1 MDIVKSNLGGLSM
14 DVISSFSSIGPT
26 PDGRIKPDILAP
38 GNSIYSVAARSENSE
53 ATDSDCA
60 LEWKAGTSMS
70 TPVAAANALLIRYPI
85 ASVPAADGKRSIVSS
100 GNAFTLALN

>member
-1 MDIVKSNLGGLSM
+1 MDT
-14 DVISSFSSIGPT
+14 ISYFSSIGPS

-38 GNSIYSVAARSENSE
+38 GSSIYSVAARSENSE

-70 TPVAAANALLIRYPI
+70 TPVAAANALLIRYN
-85 ASVPAADGKRSIVSS
+85 VVSS
-100 GNAFTLALN
+100 TNFQE